1 MKGLQRLPEVLEDAP
16 SIVADVASKQMRC
29 EIQPTP
35 SARAKKLA
43 LQEHLLPSCNPVL
56 VLVFFFELCFPPVP
70 QHRWQAQ
77 GWPQP
82 LCPACCTCAMLAH
95 VQGQRKKPSLHPLI
109 CCTPWRVNER
119 CLMRT
124 AHSASCWETQ
134 PHTGPLPEPLFPVP
148 VPEMLPQTQTGDGQ
162 GNKPCPA
169 SVFWLPWQY
178 AHPCWSRLGSTEVQK
193 TTRRNVRTWHTVTV
207 TRWGA

>member
-1 MKGLQRLPEVLEDAP
+1 MRSNLPHQPGLRNLPCK
-16 SIVADVASKQMRC
+16 SI
-29 EIQPTP
+29 
-35 SARAKKLA
+35 
-43 LQEHLLPSCNPVL
+43 
-56 VLVFFFELCFPPVP
+56 CFPPGTPCWCWFSSLSCVFHQCPSTDGRHKAGLSLCVLHAALVP
-70 QHRWQAQ
+70 C
-77 GWPQP
+77 WP
-82 LCPACCTCAMLAH
+82 TYR
-95 VQGQRKKPSLHPLI
+95 GREKKPSLHPLI

-134 PHTGPLPEPLFPVP
+134 PPMGPLPEPFPVP
-148 VPEMLPQTQTGDGQ
+148 VPEMLPQTQTGGGQ
-162 GNKPCPA
+162 GNKPCPG